1 MFGTVIFLK
10 LPIFWKALIIKGF
23 VTVFDKWRENEGK
36 KNNTEISRSDG
47 FKAIEKI
54 IPLLSLDV
62 KTSGL
67 VKRKNKEI
75 NLRIK

>member
-1 MFGTVIFLK
+1 MENLIKDVIK
-10 LPIFWKALIIKGF
+10 SNPLIRTPKGF

-62 KTSGL
+62 KKSGL